1 MLAGSGPSFSAQASL
16 PGAEA
21 YIPVLL
27 QLVKIDKKS
36 VLVGAEDEFHAD
48 KHGDRH
54 NALVQSLLLCP

>member
-21 YIPVLL
+21 YIPMLL

-36 VLVGAEDEFHAD
+36 ILVGAEDGFHAD
-48 KHGDRH
+48 IHGDRH
-54 NALVQSLLLCP
+54 NALV